1 MAPSVALPIALY
13 RKGSPA
19 PDPVTLVQKT
29 ADSKTGPISVG
40 WKSLYSCPV
49 GCQHLQDGTC
59 YSLHGTCKFTTYR
72 LTSCAE
78 HDPETICKRSAELI
92 LGLASTV
99 RRRDAE
105 KIRLNISG
113 DSPFPQHEAKSAEV
127 YMAKTGKAVYAY
139 THCLTTPRS
148 LWGKISVLASLDTW
162 EQSTK
167 AIRRQLRVARKHGY
181 KGFSVTTDHHD
192 GAGIYTD
199 TRTGLKTIAC
209 RHDLT
214 KSVTCRDCNLC
225 EEGTMQRGGYQAVA
239 FAMKHAK

>member
-13 RKGSPA
+13 RK
-19 PDPVTLVQKT
+19 
-29 ADSKTGPISVG
+29 TGPISVV

-113 DSPFPQHEAKSAEV
+113 DSPFP
-127 YMAKTGKAVYAY
+127 
-139 THCLTTPRS
+139 
-148 LWGKISVLASLDTW
+148 
-162 EQSTK
+162 
-167 AIRRQLRVARKHGY
+167 
-181 KGFSVTTDHHD
+181 HHD
-192 GAGIYTD
+192 GPGIYTD

-225 EEGTMQRGGYQAVA
+225 EEGTMKRGGYQAVA